1 MIVAEAVKE
10 GVKTAGGTASI
21 YQSVV
26 YLRRP
31 VHHVLTPHDR
41 VPETL
46 SPEILAAL
54 HAPAKPDYP
63 IITPEILASYDAFI
77 FGIPTRFGNFPGQW
91 KVRTACNTIRN
102 SR

>member
-1 MIVAEAVKE
+1 MIVAEAVKD
-10 GVKTAGGTASI
+10 GVKSAGGAASI

-46 SPEILAAL
+46 SPEVLAKS

-77 FGIPTRFGNFPGQW
+77 FGIPTYFGNLPGQL
-91 KVRTACNTIRN
+91 KVHTAC
-102 SR
+102 